1 MRMQDNSKHTNEG
14 LGVSER
20 YIYYALST
28 ALCLALTVGTGS
40 LLLSV
45 FPQIEELNFLSTRKI
60 SNQTIILNYS
70 IAAFLILNLLAI
82 RRGYITQVIGVACVV
97 GIGAIWLAATFDG
110 RGFFDPVYVFVFVI
124 QIVTAAYLGQRSLI
138 IASGVAAVAVLAA
151 YFVDNSI
158 YTPNPDLP
166 PPSLSNLL
174 IYLVAIG
181 MSTLFLQ
188 VTVIRLINQAK
199 TLNAQTQELEISQ
212 EALRNYQV
220 HLEDV
225 VEART
230 FQLSESKAR
239 AEAANMAKSVFLT
252 NMSHELRTPLN
263 AIIGYSEIIAEE
275 SEVVEME
282 DYFLEDATRIGAAGK
297 HLLGLINSLLDLSK
311 IESDQLDFYFSA
323 INLDQLLEEI
333 EAISRPVIERNNN
346 MLLIDIKERPDKFV
360 SDEARVRQI
369 LLNLIG
375 NAAKFTTKGLITLE
389 ISLGHERIYLAVTDT
404 GIGIKPDFL
413 PSIFDQFSQADV
425 SRTRK
430 YGGSGL
436 GLAITKQLCNLLGGD
451 IKATSEVGVGSTFK
465 VELPLGVEESKLED
479 VESSLPS
486 FTENS

>member
-1 MRMQDNSKHTNEG
+1 MQNNTEQKKFGLEHT
-14 LGVSER
+14 ER

-28 ALCLALTVGTGS
+28 ALCLALTIGTGS
-40 LLLSV
+40 LLLSA
-45 FPQIEELNFLSTRKI
+45 FPMIEEINFLSTRKI
-60 SNQTIILNYS
+60 SSQTVVLNYS
-70 IAAFLILNLLAI
+70 IAAFLILVLLAI
-82 RRGYITQVIGVACVV
+82 RRGRISQAISVACVV
-97 GIGAIWLAATFDG
+97 GIGTIWLAATFDG

-124 QIVTAAYLGQRSLI
+124 QIVTSAYLGQRSLM
-138 IASGVAAVAVLAA
+138 IASAVAVAAILAA

-158 YTPNPDLP
+158 YNPNPDLP

-174 IYLVAIG
+174 VYLVALG

-188 VTVIRLINQAK
+188 VSVIRLVEQAK
-199 TLNAQTQELEISQ
+199 ILNAQTTELEISQ

-230 FQLSESKAR
+230 FELSESKAR

-311 IESDQLDFYFSA
+311 IESDQLDFFFTS
-323 INLDQLLEEI
+323 INIDQLLEEI

-346 MLLIDIKERPDKFV
+346 MLLIDIKERPEKFV

-375 NAAKFTTKGLITLE
+375 NAAKFTTEGLITLE
-389 ISLGHERIYLAVTDT
+389 ISIGHERIYLAVTDT
-404 GIGIKPDFL
+404 GIGIKPDFI

-451 IKATSEVGVGSTFK
+451 IKVTSEVGVGSTFK
-465 VELPLGVEESKLED
+465 VELPLGVEESKLGD